1 MLEKDPHSDMGTE
14 RVAMGQWM
22 ADYLD
27 DAGYETWYVQP
38 TIYKMLFMN
47 AFPAIDK
54 LDNKKVYYRK
64 LDTADLEN
72 LNIKFL
78 RWPTS
83 TSRSGGTN
91 CRSRSGSAS
100 QASRARSSSRAA

>member
-54 LDNKKVYYRK
+54 LDNKKVDYRK

-72 LNIKFL
+72 QNIKFL
-78 RWPTS
+78 KVADEHIKVRRNQLSLKERLGIT
-83 TSRSGGTN
+83 GIAGKIKF
-91 CRSRSGSAS
+91 
-100 QASRARSSSRAA
+100 